1 MIYLLSTVMGMSPK
15 QRKSHIQA
23 ADCYKSGK
31 SCLLP
36 VCQNRAVAIL
46 KKKFHFSL
54 KTKLITEHKVEDSL
68 EDQAWCKFKLQSWF
82 KSNLSMQMA
91 ERYQTTTDKVGTNL
105 HTDFNET

>member
-1 MIYLLSTVMGMSPK
+1 MGMSPK

-46 KKKFHFSL
+46 KKKISL
-54 KTKLITEHKVEDSL
+54 LT
-68 EDQAWCKFKLQSWF
+68 EDQVNYRAQGGRQFGRSSL
-82 KSNLSMQMA
+82 
-91 ERYQTTTDKVGTNL
+91 V
-105 HTDFNET
+105 